1 MKKMKKLHYLFY
13 ALTFVFHSR
22 STSSVP
28 ATPFTFKR
36 REQDGEYTIDL
47 QMHGDEFFHLISD
60 SLGYIVL
67 KDERN
72 RSVYGIVE
80 DDTGDII
87 KTENVVGEIDPRNV
101 LELQK
106 GLLKNRWSLLK
117 ATQIRARRGRS
128 TTLDENDGMNEMMT
142 PPSKESSHR
151 HLRFRRD
158 EHIRT
163 LQNLVVLIKFRDHE
177 KRKLPTRQMYDALFN
192 QVGGN
197 KTFAPTGSVK
207 DLFLANSY
215 GNLVINSTVLDW
227 IQLPETESYY
237 AEKQSGLGNL
247 LLDAMNTALKLIED
261 KKMVQIR
268 DFDVDGDGFF
278 DALTFIHSGFGA
290 EWGEED
296 CDGKPKEYRIWSHH
310 RNLSRREKSCGSG
323 SVCMGGY
330 QIASGLW
337 GYCTDRIA
345 RVGVISHELGHL
357 LGLEDMY
364 DIGGGGFGIG
374 SYGLM
379 GNCWGFDG
387 SQLHPPLMDPWS
399 KQKLGW
405 ITPTVLTTSGKYNI
419 DAVHNTGQ
427 VYQIKQG
434 FPRGEY
440 LLIEN
445 RQPNAM
451 ESLPQGGLAIWH
463 VDEKATFEEE
473 GFPGQAG
480 WPENGKHYK
489 VALLQADGEFHLER
503 GKGYGDGGDVWH
515 ADTSNEIGPSKS
527 NNNNSTKPGPY
538 PNTDSYRRGHIKQTG
553 IIIREISKS
562 AQKMSFNLILP
573 VNKQS
578 ASDRFLSWLATH
590 FPRFY

>member
-1 MKKMKKLHYLFY
+1 MKMLHCFFY
-13 ALTFVFHSR
+13 VLTFVLHSR
-22 STSSVP
+22 SSIAVP
-28 ATPFTFKR
+28 ATPFLFKR
-36 REQDGEYTIDL
+36 IQQGGGYTIDL
-47 QMHGDEFFHLISD
+47 QMHGDEFYHVITD
-60 SLGYIVL
+60 TLGYIVMQDDL
-67 KDERN
+67 N

-80 DDTGDII
+80 DDTGEII
-87 KTENVVGEIDPRNV
+87 KTQAVVGEMDPRNV

-106 GLLKNRWSLLK
+106 GLLKSRWSLIK
-117 ATQIRARRGRS
+117 AAHMRARKSRLRRIDVNS
-128 TTLDENDGMNEMMT
+128 DMSEIN
-142 PPSKESSHR
+142 PQRKERNRR
-151 HLRFRRD
+151 HLRFQRD
-158 EHIRT
+158 EHNQT
-163 LQNLVVLIKFRDHE
+163 LQNLVVLIKFRDHV
-177 KRKLPTRQMYDALFN
+177 KRKLPNRQMYDTLFN

-197 KTFAPTGSVK
+197 ATFAPTGSVK
-207 DLFLANSY
+207 DLFLANSH
-215 GNLVINSTVLDW
+215 GKLIINSTVLDW
-227 IQLPETESYY
+227 LQLPETESYY
-237 AEKQSGLGNL
+237 AENQSGLGNL
-247 LLDAMNTALKLIED
+247 LLEAMYTALEFIVD
-261 KKMVQIR
+261 KKMVQMK

-296 CDGKPKEYRIWSHH
+296 CDGKSKEYRIWSHH
-310 RNLSRREKSCGSG
+310 RNLSRREKSCAVG
-323 SVCMGGY
+323 SVCIGGY

-345 RVGVISHELGHL
+345 RVGVISHEIGHL

-364 DIGGGGFGIG
+364 DVGGGGFGIG

-387 SQLHPPLMDPWS
+387 NQLHPPLMDPWS

-405 ITPTVLTTSGKYNI
+405 ITPTVLTASGKYFI
-419 DAVHNTGQ
+419 EAVHITGQ

-463 VDEKATFEEE
+463 IDEKATFEDE
-473 GFPGQAG
+473 GFPGQVG

-515 ADTSNEIGPSKS
+515 ADSAKEIGPSRR
-527 NNNNSTKPGPY
+527 NNNNSTKPGPF

-562 AQKMSFNLILP
+562 AQKMSFDLVLP
-573 VNKQS
+573 ENKLS
-578 ASDRFLSWLATH
+578 PTDRFLSWLATH
-590 FPRFY
+590 FRRFC